1 MNMRAGILQDV
12 YVGNRGTA
20 HLVQVLEQ
28 WRIGKPLILSSQ
40 KAWDMIP
47 FKQVLSNSKIRTQN
61 YRLYSAFTYP
71 VTNVEI
77 EAAMKYY
84 MERDFDSII
93 CLGREGAIDL
103 GKMLRHYLFDADDDE
118 IYLFES
124 FLHPDAED
132 DIITSQIKAF
142 RNRVSRR
149 PKIIAV
155 SSGFGSGAAV
165 SSRSY
170 YLRGRKMCELVDE
183 QMVPELAC
191 FDPFFSSL
199 QSPSQIAGEGFDSIS
214 HAVEGMW
221 SAKADDQSIALSR
234 KSLGRLINA
243 LPEAVEGSNDALLEI
258 ADSSIQAAKSLDGSG
273 LTGPHALTFYLTSLF
288 RVPHGMG
295 LAVLL
300 PAFIEYNYS
309 LDDDD
314 CQHPRG
320 AAWVRKNILDISHVI
335 GEDTPREAGARLMSL
350 RKRFGLPGTLHDL
363 GISTRDDIHRL
374 IDVGFNPRQA
384 RNNPRRLQSES
395 LKRML
400 YGLR

>member
-1 MNMRAGILQDV
+1 
-12 YVGNRGTA
+12 
-20 HLVQVLEQ
+20 
-28 WRIGKPLILSSQ
+28 
-40 KAWDMIP
+40 MIP

-61 YRLYSAFTYP
+61 YRLYSGFTYP